1 MFRIKIN
8 SHLITKKITV
18 GDKTYV
24 FESKGGRLMILGL
37 IIGFIARHFGYIDC
51 SPWLIIG
58 ISVGACLVWDIIT
71 STLFNIKMV
80 KLLKDHMIDN

>member
-37 IIGFIARHFGYIDC
+37 IIGFIARYFGYTPEDIDLLLEEGF
-51 SPWLIIG
+51 SPEELEEYFYSG
-58 ISVGACLVWDIIT
+58 RL
-71 STLFNIKMV
+71 
-80 KLLKDHMIDN
+80 